1 MNNEIN
7 SNSKKGD
14 LRMHYE
20 QVEINGKIFCL
31 VPIEDVGRPK
41 KLDTR
46 NKELLKTLLIQKQTT
61 TCRKMA
67 ESYGV
72 SESTMAR
79 ALREARKVCQG

>member
-1 MNNEIN
+1 
-7 SNSKKGD
+7 
-14 LRMHYE
+14 MHYE

-41 KLDTR
+41 KLDTK
-46 NKELLKTLLIQKQTT
+46 NKELLKTLLTQKQNM

-67 ESYGV
+67 EYYDV

-79 ALREARKVCQG
+79 ALREARKVLCQNRT